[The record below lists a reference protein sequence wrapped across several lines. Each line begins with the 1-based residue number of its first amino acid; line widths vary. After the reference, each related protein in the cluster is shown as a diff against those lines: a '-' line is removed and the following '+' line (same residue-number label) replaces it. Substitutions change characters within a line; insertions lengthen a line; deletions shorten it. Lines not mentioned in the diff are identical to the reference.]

1 VKLDDGPTGDEERNQ
16 DHAKLAHAVIL
27 NPVPRLWIV
36 ICCLVMIACDKQSPP
51 STPIV
56 NPPSGVETINGT
68 ERLGWNQP
76 AADAVELATIGYVV
90 YVDGART
97 ALVGAACAPAPAA
110 SAFACTAALPA
121 LTPGAH
127 TLELAA
133 VITDGSVLESPRS
146 AGLRVTL
153 AALSQAAPRGE
164 TARLTLRNPNGL
176 HDEIVV
182 DGLDSPTDV
191 AFAPDGRLFVAERAG
206 RVRVVRQPSASA
218 RQANAIAEPAIALAD
233 TVGAGVQLLAIALD
247 PAFQRTHHLFAIYT
261 APTPSGETAFALA
274 RFREVSD
281 TLGDRAVLLDGVA
294 ASSPKPS
301 AALRFGPDAKLYAA
315 IDDGGDARRRRDA
328 GSLNGKVVRLNADGT
343 TPNDVRSG
351 TPVYE
356 NGLGS
361 PVAIDWDPGT
371 STLWVAD
378 RAAGASAFVFYRG
391 SLFAAWSGRLLSAA
405 ALFDERSAS
414 GIGLLAVGP
423 DGAIYYGT
431 AGAIGRLTPG
441 RAP

>member
-1 VKLDDGPTGDEERNQ
+1 VAGP
-16 DHAKLAHAVIL
+16 
-27 NPVPRLWIV
+27 
-36 ICCLVMIACDKQSPP
+36 PP
-51 STPIV
+51 
-56 NPPSGVETINGT
+56 
-68 ERLGWNQP
+68 P
-76 AADAVELATIGYVV
+76 AGSV
-90 YVDGART
+90 
-97 ALVGAACAPAPAA
+97 
-110 SAFACTAALPA
+110 FACTAPLPA

-133 VITDGSVLESPRS
+133 FITDGSVLESPRS

-153 AALSQAAPRGE
+153 AALSQTAPRSD

-206 RVRVVRQPSASA
+206 RVRVVRPPSASA
-218 RQANAIAEPAIALAD
+218 MQASLIAEPAIALAD

-247 PAFQRTHHLFAIYT
+247 PAFQRTHDLFAIYT
-261 APTPSGETAFALA
+261 APTPSGETVFTLA

-294 ASSPKPS
+294 ASSSKPA
-301 AALRFGPDAKLYAA
+301 AALRFGADGKLYAA

-343 TPNDVRSG
+343 TPNDARSA
-351 TPVYE
+351 TPVYAD
-356 NGLGS
+356 GLGS

-378 RAAGASAFVFYRG
+378 RAAGASAFAFYRG
-391 SLFAAWSGRLLSAA
+391 SLFAAWSGRMLSAA

-414 GIGLLAVGP
+414 AV
-423 DGAIYYGT
+423 
-431 AGAIGRLTPG
+431 
-441 RAP
+441 